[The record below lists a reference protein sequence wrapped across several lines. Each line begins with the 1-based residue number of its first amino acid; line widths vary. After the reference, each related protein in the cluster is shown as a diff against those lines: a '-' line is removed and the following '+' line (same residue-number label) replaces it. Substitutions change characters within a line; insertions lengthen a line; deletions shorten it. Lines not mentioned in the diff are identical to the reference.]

1 MKNAKIADKKVAG
14 KITGLTVLE
23 ALFYVLSLPLIVI
36 LTAVFCVKTYQLVPY
51 YSFWPFVGVILAGVL
66 CLVFII
72 VVMCISLRKKSKRS
86 ILMQTVSIM
95 VAALMLTSFIAVMLD
110 VVLPDILAQMTS
122 NTLFYED
129 LTNET
134 LASEQAEFNA
144 QLDRKFILL
153 NLLNGNYSPEFAYDN
168 LVDDPDVRTNAYS
181 IAESIDAYRAYA
193 DVDVRSER
201 YLANF
206 INVES
211 KPYYDELFYFIY
223 DEYLMTD
230 SEFALMVITASETG
244 MWPTTKRID
253 GIGYTKRHAMCHA
266 IAEVIYPTFKEL
278 VKDGMSNPRIAELYE
293 NNYASLKNDG
303 YLTYDDSMILYATSG
318 RMTVPVVI
326 RLLLDQ
332 GYTYTDGKQAYIENG
347 EVVEP
352 EGSFFLELYRPDDV
366 DAILAAAEADPTV
379 LEWNTVKTKAVLKKT
394 VDGVAYGVGAVVIP
408 VLGAD
413 GTPSGGGYMRGP
425 RQWSILDMD
434 GKNMDVAAL
443 NDVVV
448 NLGDLLSGIVP
459 AETMESIASMFK
471 SLLGPQTLGTLLQN
485 LRNVLYALLETEMDE
500 LVGGVL
506 QAVTDVIMT
515 ATGGAGLYL
524 NLGIN
529 DDGAFEIAI
538 SPTNVEVGMFGY
550 QYMTWMESNNL
561 LFAVMSVMSLREWLY
576 IFGAVSVLL
585 AFAAGMCREIKKRI
599 RDDYENKLEAEA
611 AGGEGADVTDGAED
625 GDDSFS
631 VDASAPEEGAS
642 ATEDLFDVQGED
654 TSPTWDTK

>member
-181 IAESIDAYRAYA
+181 IAESIDAYRGYA

-206 INVES
+206 INGES
-211 KPYYDELFYFIY
+211 RPYYDELFYFIY

-230 SEFALMVITASETG
+230 SEFALMVITASEKSK
-244 MWPTTKRID
+244 WPNTKRIE

-379 LEWNTVKTKAVLKKT
+379 LEWNIAKTKAVLKKT

-408 VLGAD
+408 VLGED

-443 NDVVV
+443 GDVVV
-448 NLGDLLSGIVP
+448 NLG
-459 AETMESIASMFK
+459 
-471 SLLGPQTLGTLLQN
+471 SLLGGLDLGAAGPIIEGILPPQTLDSLFQQLNGILATVELGEISPLVDTL
-485 LRNVLYALLETEMDE
+485 
-500 LVGGVL
+500 L
-506 QAVTDVIMT
+506 QAVTDVIMA
-515 ATGGAGLYL
+515 ATGGAGL
-524 NLGIN
+524 
-529 DDGAFEIAI
+529 

-599 RDDYENKLEAEA
+599 RDDYENKLEAET

-625 GDDSFS
+625 GDASFS
-631 VDASAPEEGAS
+631 ADASAPEEGAS

>member
-144 QLDRKFILL
+144 QLDRKFIML
-153 NLLNGNYSPEFAYDN
+153 NLLNGNYSPEF
-168 LVDDPDVRTNAYS
+168 
-181 IAESIDAYRAYA
+181 
-193 DVDVRSER
+193 
-201 YLANF
+201 
-206 INVES
+206 
-211 KPYYDELFYFIY
+211 YYDEMSVDSDIISAAISLVPSIASYRRVALSERKEAYEKAYFSESRPYYKELFDFIY
-223 DEYLMTD
+223 DEYIMTD
-230 SEFALMVITASETG
+230 PAYALGAVDIEVWDFEAAEYYVE
-244 MWPTTKRID
+244 
-253 GIGYTKRHAMCHA
+253 GIGYTVRHALCHA
-266 IAEVIYPTFKEL
+266 IAQEIYPTYKEL
-278 VKDGMSNPRIAELYE
+278 VKDGMSNERIAELYE

-379 LEWNTVKTKAVLKKT
+379 LEWNTTTTKAVLKKT
-394 VDGVAYGVGAVVIP
+394 VDGVEYGVGAVVIP
-408 VLGAD
+408 NRDANGEII
-413 GTPSGGGYMRGP
+413 SGGYIRAP
-425 RQWSILDMD
+425 RTWSILDMD

-485 LRNVLYALLETEMDE
+485 LRNVLYAMLETEMDE

-506 QAVTDVIMT
+506 QVVTDVIMA

-599 RDDYENKLEAEA
+599 RDDYENKLEAET

-625 GDDSFS
+625 GDASFS
-631 VDASAPEEGAS
+631 ADASAPEEGAS

>member
-144 QLDRKFILL
+144 QLDRKFIML
-153 NLLNGNYSPEFAYDN
+153 NLLNGNYSPEF
-168 LVDDPDVRTNAYS
+168 
-181 IAESIDAYRAYA
+181 
-193 DVDVRSER
+193 
-201 YLANF
+201 
-206 INVES
+206 
-211 KPYYDELFYFIY
+211 YYDEMSVDSDIISAAISLVPSIASYRRVALSERKEAYEKAYFSESRPYYKELFDFIY
-223 DEYLMTD
+223 DEYIMTD
-230 SEFALMVITASETG
+230 PAYALGAVDTEVWDFESAEYYVE
-244 MWPTTKRID
+244 
-253 GIGYTKRHAMCHA
+253 GIGYTVRHALCHA
-266 IAEVIYPTFKEL
+266 IAQEIYPTYKEL
-278 VKDGMSNPRIAELYE
+278 VKDGMSNERIAELYE

-352 EGSFFLELYRPDDV
+352 EGSFFLELYRPDAV

-379 LEWNTVKTKAVLKKT
+379 LEWNTAKTKAVLKKT
-394 VDGVAYGVGAVVIP
+394 VDGVEYGVGAVIIP
-408 VLGAD
+408 VLGED
-413 GTPSGGGYMRGP
+413 DTPSGGGYIRAP

-506 QAVTDVIMT
+506 QAVTDVIMA

-631 VDASAPEEGAS
+631 ADASAPEEGAS

>member
-278 VKDGMSNPRIAELYE
+278 VKDGMSNERIAELYE

-408 VLGAD
+408 VLGED

-443 NDVVV
+443 GDVVV
-448 NLGDLLSGIVP
+448 NLG
-459 AETMESIASMFK
+459 
-471 SLLGPQTLGTLLQN
+471 SLLGGMDLGAAGPIIEGALPPQTLDSLFQQLNGILALVN
-485 LRNVLYALLETEMDE
+485 LGEISP
-500 LVGGVL
+500 LVDKLL
-506 QAVTDVIMT
+506 QAVTDVIME

-524 NLGIN
+524 NLGFN
-529 DDGAFEIAI
+529 DDGDLEISIA
-538 SPTNVEVGMFGY
+538 PTNVKVGMFGY

-631 VDASAPEEGAS
+631 ADASAPEEGAS

>member
-23 ALFYVLSLPLIVI
+23 ALFYVLSLPIIVI

-144 QLDRKFILL
+144 QLDRKFIML
-153 NLLNGNYSPEFAYDN
+153 NLLNGNYSPEF
-168 LVDDPDVRTNAYS
+168 
-181 IAESIDAYRAYA
+181 
-193 DVDVRSER
+193 
-201 YLANF
+201 
-206 INVES
+206 
-211 KPYYDELFYFIY
+211 YYDEMSVDSDIISAAISLVPSIASYRRVALSERKEAYEKAYFSESRPYYKELFDFIY
-223 DEYLMTD
+223 DEYIMTD
-230 SEFALMVITASETG
+230 PAYALGAVDTEVWDFESAEYYVE
-244 MWPTTKRID
+244 
-253 GIGYTKRHAMCHA
+253 GIGYTVRHALCHA
-266 IAEVIYPTFKEL
+266 IAQEIYPTYKEL
-278 VKDGMSNPRIAELYE
+278 VKDGMSNERIAELYE

-394 VDGVAYGVGAVVIP
+394 VDGVAYGVGAVIIP
-408 VLGAD
+408 VLGED
-413 GTPSGGGYMRGP
+413 GTPSGGGYIRAP

-506 QAVTDVIMT
+506 QAVTDVIMA

>member
-181 IAESIDAYRAYA
+181 IAESIDFYRAYA
-193 DVDVRSER
+193 DVDERSER

-211 KPYYDELFYFIY
+211 RPYYDELFYFIY

-244 MWPTTKRID
+244 MWPTTKRIE

-266 IAEVIYPTFKEL
+266 IAEVIYPH
-278 VKDGMSNPRIAELYE
+278 
-293 NNYASLKNDG
+293 
-303 YLTYDDSMILYATSG
+303 
-318 RMTVPVVI
+318 
-326 RLLLDQ
+326 
-332 GYTYTDGKQAYIENG
+332 
-347 EVVEP
+347 
-352 EGSFFLELYRPDDV
+352 
-366 DAILAAAEADPTV
+366 
-379 LEWNTVKTKAVLKKT
+379 
-394 VDGVAYGVGAVVIP
+394 
-408 VLGAD
+408 
-413 GTPSGGGYMRGP
+413 
-425 RQWSILDMD
+425 
-434 GKNMDVAAL
+434 
-443 NDVVV
+443 
-448 NLGDLLSGIVP
+448 
-459 AETMESIASMFK
+459 
-471 SLLGPQTLGTLLQN
+471 
-485 LRNVLYALLETEMDE
+485 
-500 LVGGVL
+500 
-506 QAVTDVIMT
+506 
-515 ATGGAGLYL
+515 
-524 NLGIN
+524 
-529 DDGAFEIAI
+529 
-538 SPTNVEVGMFGY
+538 
-550 QYMTWMESNNL
+550 
-561 LFAVMSVMSLREWLY
+561 
-576 IFGAVSVLL
+576 
-585 AFAAGMCREIKKRI
+585 
-599 RDDYENKLEAEA
+599 
-611 AGGEGADVTDGAED
+611 
-625 GDDSFS
+625 
-631 VDASAPEEGAS
+631 
-642 ATEDLFDVQGED
+642 VQGARQRGA
-654 TSPTWDTK
+654 

>member
-144 QLDRKFILL
+144 QLDRKFIML
-153 NLLNGNYSPEFAYDN
+153 NLLNGNYSPEF
-168 LVDDPDVRTNAYS
+168 
-181 IAESIDAYRAYA
+181 
-193 DVDVRSER
+193 
-201 YLANF
+201 
-206 INVES
+206 
-211 KPYYDELFYFIY
+211 YYDEMSVDSDIISAAIPIVESIASYRRVALSERKEAYEKAYFSESRPYYKELFDFIY
-223 DEYLMTD
+223 DEYIMTD
-230 SEFALMVITASETG
+230 PAYALGAVDTEVWDFDTAEYYVE
-244 MWPTTKRID
+244 
-253 GIGYTKRHAMCHA
+253 GIGYTVRQALCHA
-266 IAEVIYPTFKEL
+266 IAQEIYPTYKEL
-278 VKDGMSNPRIAELYE
+278 VKKGMSNERIAELYE

-332 GYTYTDGKQAYIENG
+332 GYTYTDGKQAYVENG

-379 LEWNTVKTKAVLKKT
+379 LEWNTATTKAVLKKT
-394 VDGVAYGVGAVVIP
+394 VDGVEYGVGAVIIP
-408 VLGAD
+408 VLGED
-413 GTPSGGGYMRGP
+413 GTPSGGGYIRAP

-485 LRNVLYALLETEMDE
+485 LRSVLYAMLETEMDE

-506 QAVTDVIMT
+506 QAVTDVIMA

-631 VDASAPEEGAS
+631 ADASAPEEGAS

>member
-144 QLDRKFILL
+144 QLDRKFIML
-153 NLLNGNYSPEFAYDN
+153 NLLNGNYSPEF
-168 LVDDPDVRTNAYS
+168 
-181 IAESIDAYRAYA
+181 
-193 DVDVRSER
+193 
-201 YLANF
+201 
-206 INVES
+206 
-211 KPYYDELFYFIY
+211 YYDEMSVDSDIISAAISLVPSIASYRRVALSERKEAYEKAYFSESRPYYKELFDFIY
-223 DEYLMTD
+223 DEYIMTD
-230 SEFALMVITASETG
+230 PAYALGAVDTEVWDFESAEYYVE
-244 MWPTTKRID
+244 
-253 GIGYTKRHAMCHA
+253 GIGYTVRHALCHA
-266 IAEVIYPTFKEL
+266 IAQEIYPTYKEL
-278 VKDGMSNPRIAELYE
+278 VKDGMSNERIAELYE

-379 LEWNTVKTKAVLKKT
+379 LEWNNAKTKAVLKKT
-394 VDGVAYGVGAVVIP
+394 VDGVEYGVGAVIIP
-408 VLGAD
+408 VLGED
-413 GTPSGGGYMRGP
+413 GTPSGGGYIRAP

-506 QAVTDVIMT
+506 QAVTDVIMA

-631 VDASAPEEGAS
+631 ADASAPEEGAS

>member
-95 VAALMLTSFIAVMLD
+95 VAALMLTSFIAVVLD

-144 QLDRKFILL
+144 QLDRKFIML
-153 NLLNGNYSPEFAYDN
+153 NLLNGNYSPEF
-168 LVDDPDVRTNAYS
+168 
-181 IAESIDAYRAYA
+181 
-193 DVDVRSER
+193 
-201 YLANF
+201 
-206 INVES
+206 
-211 KPYYDELFYFIY
+211 YYDEMSVDSDIISAAISLVPSIASYRRVALSERKEAYEKAYFSESRPYYKELFDFIY
-223 DEYLMTD
+223 DEYIMTD
-230 SEFALMVITASETG
+230 PAYALGAVDTEVWDFESAEYYVE
-244 MWPTTKRID
+244 
-253 GIGYTKRHAMCHA
+253 GIGYTVRHALCHA
-266 IAEVIYPTFKEL
+266 IAQEIYPTYKEL
-278 VKDGMSNPRIAELYE
+278 VKDGMSNERIAELYE

-379 LEWNTVKTKAVLKKT
+379 LEWNTAKTKAVLKKT
-394 VDGVAYGVGAVVIP
+394 VDGVEYGVGAVIIP
-408 VLGAD
+408 VLGED
-413 GTPSGGGYMRGP
+413 GTPSGGGYIRAP

-506 QAVTDVIMT
+506 QAVTDVIMA

-631 VDASAPEEGAS
+631 ADASAPEEGAS

>member
-181 IAESIDAYRAYA
+181 IAESIDAYRGYA

-278 VKDGMSNPRIAELYE
+278 VKEGMSNPRIAEL
-293 NNYASLKNDG
+293 
-303 YLTYDDSMILYATSG
+303 
-318 RMTVPVVI
+318 
-326 RLLLDQ
+326 
-332 GYTYTDGKQAYIENG
+332 
-347 EVVEP
+347 
-352 EGSFFLELYRPDDV
+352 
-366 DAILAAAEADPTV
+366 
-379 LEWNTVKTKAVLKKT
+379 
-394 VDGVAYGVGAVVIP
+394 
-408 VLGAD
+408 
-413 GTPSGGGYMRGP
+413 
-425 RQWSILDMD
+425 
-434 GKNMDVAAL
+434 
-443 NDVVV
+443 
-448 NLGDLLSGIVP
+448 
-459 AETMESIASMFK
+459 
-471 SLLGPQTLGTLLQN
+471 
-485 LRNVLYALLETEMDE
+485 
-500 LVGGVL
+500 
-506 QAVTDVIMT
+506 
-515 ATGGAGLYL
+515 
-524 NLGIN
+524 
-529 DDGAFEIAI
+529 
-538 SPTNVEVGMFGY
+538 
-550 QYMTWMESNNL
+550 
-561 LFAVMSVMSLREWLY
+561 
-576 IFGAVSVLL
+576 
-585 AFAAGMCREIKKRI
+585 
-599 RDDYENKLEAEA
+599 
-611 AGGEGADVTDGAED
+611 
-625 GDDSFS
+625 
-631 VDASAPEEGAS
+631 
-642 ATEDLFDVQGED
+642 
-654 TSPTWDTK
+654 